1 MSKFGFLV
9 RKSDR
14 AERPVEPAVPNDN
27 PLELDDELFSARGVQ
42 PGGEEEALRNLLLD
56 ANDKIGELDAVKAA
70 FRKLID
76 PVSKALRDFEAD
88 KAEKAEL
95 QSALDTTRTAY
106 GKLRNEV
113 GDIEKKL
120 AQQTGQCLALREENR
135 LLDERLTGAAALE
148 SDLAAA
154 RQRLLAAADEKRAQQ
169 GLFDKAG
176 AETLRLSRKLAETE
190 TNVHAA
196 QCLLR
201 QAEANLT
208 AMSTERSRLAT
219 ALDEA
224 NARRAREIATQTSR
238 FDALGKRTAA
248 LEKVVVDARELLL
261 ARAGQIHDQSQ
272 RAGELMAERDA
283 LQAQLSGLQAELLKR
298 ESALKDADQARTLY
312 AERNATL
319 ARAFTAKETALA
331 RAELTNAS
339 LHERIG
345 ALETAHDAERQ
356 TTVQIIEELGAG
368 LRREK
373 MERAALEDA
382 LAAAREDYARAMH
395 EVMSLQRN
403 PPAGLRRP
411 RPRPANAA

>member
-14 AERPVEPAVPNDN
+14 AEKPIEPAVPNDN
-27 PLELDDELFSARGVQ
+27 PLELDDELFSVRGVQ
-42 PGGEEEALRNLLLD
+42 PGGEDEALRNLLLD

-76 PVSKALRDFEAD
+76 PVSQALRDFEAD

-95 QSALDTTRTAY
+95 QSALDATRTAY

-169 GLFDKAG
+169 VMLDKAG
-176 AETLRLSRKLAETE
+176 AEAARLSRKLAETE
-190 TNVHAA
+190 TNVHVA
-196 QCLLR
+196 QSLLR
-201 QAEANLT
+201 QAEANHT

-224 NARRAREIATQTSR
+224 NARHARELVTQTAR
-238 FDALGKRTAA
+238 FDALATRTAA
-248 LEKVVVDARELLL
+248 LEKVVADARELLL
-261 ARAGQIHDQSQ
+261 ARAGQIHDQDQ

-283 LQAQLSGLQAELLKR
+283 LQARLSGLQAELRKR
-298 ESALKDADQARTLY
+298 ESDLKDADQARTLY

-319 ARAFTAKETALA
+319 ARAFTAKEAELA
-331 RAELTNAS
+331 RAGQTYAA
-339 LHERIG
+339 LHGRIG

-373 MERAALEDA
+373 MERAAAEDA
-382 LAAAREDYARAMH
+382 LAAVREEYARARH
-395 EVMSLQRN
+395 ELNTLQRN

-411 RPRPANAA
+411 RAANAA